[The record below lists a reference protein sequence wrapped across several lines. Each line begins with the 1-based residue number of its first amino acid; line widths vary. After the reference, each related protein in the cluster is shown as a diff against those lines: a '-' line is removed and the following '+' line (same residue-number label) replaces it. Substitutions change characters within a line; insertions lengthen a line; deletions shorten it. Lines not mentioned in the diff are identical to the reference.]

1 MCDVLA
7 SVYNVILGFSCVP
20 EVIKMGTVIPVLKKP
35 TLNASMPENYRPITT
50 DNSLSSTHAK
60 MVEMLL
66 IPDSAISNTQFGFR
80 ATRRTSF
87 GCALLNDVRP
97 VAMIFVWGVVLSQ
110 KLNLFFHFCLG
121 SRE

>member
-1 MCDVLA
+1 
-7 SVYNVILGFSCVP
+7 
-20 EVIKMGTVIPVLKKP
+20 
-35 TLNASMPENYRPITT
+35 MPENYRPITT

-60 MVEMLL
+60 MVEKLL

-97 VAMIFVWGVVLSQ
+97 VAMIFVWGGGGRFKPKVES
-110 KLNLFFHFCLG
+110 FHFCLG
-121 SRE
+121 SRDR